1 MTRWQMNRRS
11 WLRGLT
17 GAGAL
22 FGLDALLT
30 AERTDAAA
38 VGPNDRIK
46 VTKIEAFVLKNSWVF
61 VKVSTDAGI
70 SGWGEM
76 LKDDAK
82 ACAAGALEVGDYLVG
97 QDPLPRRPPLAGHP
111 PRRLYLPR
119 RPHQDRDYQRHRSGS
134 VGHQGQGLR
143 RARVQAARRADP
155 RPRPRLRHDRR
166 KNRRQRHEDRPPG
179 RRERKAIKYIEG
191 QKYVDE
197 VVERFRAA
205 AREIR
210 PRGSNI
216 GLDFH
221 GGRAAA
227 DGVAADEG
235 SGTLQSLV
243 LRGDR
248 AKRSTSI
255 SWPSWRAKT
264 HVPIAT
270 GERIFTKWGFKEIL
284 EKRAAA
290 ILQPDVCYAGGITEL
305 KIIAGMAE
313 AYYTPLAPHN
323 PQGPC
328 SLAASLQIAAAIP
341 NFLIQRARRQRV
353 CRPAGEAAAP
363 GAQRT
368 PPLVD
373 RARPG
378 HRHRRRQAAG
388 PKSASPANTARNST
402 PTTDRWW
409 IGKTRPRRA
418 AIPSG
423 AARPLATCSLASVSC
438 AGQTGDHIESS
449 HRAVSE
455 ATALFEL

>member
-1 MTRWQMNRRS
+1 MPHSQMNRRS

-22 FGLDALLT
+22 YSLDALFT
-30 AERTDAAA
+30 AERTGAAA

-46 VTKIEAFVLKNSWVF
+46 VTQVEAFVLRNSWVF

-97 QDPLPRRPPLAGHP
+97 QDPCRVVHHWQAIHRGAFYRGGPIKTAITSGIDQALWDIKGKVYGVPVYKLLGGPTRDRVRVYGTIDEKTGVNAMKTGPR
-111 PRRLYLPR
+111 
-119 RPHQDRDYQRHRSGS
+119 
-134 VGHQGQGLR
+134 GQ
-143 RARVQAARRADP
+143 
-155 RPRPRLRHDRR
+155 
-166 KNRRQRHEDRPPG
+166 
-179 RRERKAIKYIEG
+179 ERKAIKYIEG

-197 VVERFRAA
+197 VVERFRAL
-205 AREIR
+205 REQYG
-210 PRGSNI
+210 PDVDI

-221 GGRAAA
+221 GA
-227 DGVAADEG
+227 VQPPT
-235 SGTLQSLV
+235 TLLLMKALEPYNPWFYEEIVQALNV
-243 LRGDR
+243 DIMAELAR
-248 AKRSTSI
+248 
-255 SWPSWRAKT
+255 KT

-328 SLAASLQIAAAIP
+328 SLAASLQIAASIP
-341 NFLIQRARRQRV
+341 NFLIQERGDNEYADLL
-353 CRPAGEAAAP
+353 AKSL
-363 GAQRT
+363 
-368 PPLVD
+368 PPV
-373 RARPG
+373 RNG
-378 HRHRRRQAAG
+378 HRPLLTEPGLGIAIDEDKLMAQVGEPREY
-388 PKSASPANTARNST
+388 
-402 PTTDRWW
+402 
-409 IGKTRPRRA
+409 RPQFD
-418 AIPSG
+418 PDDG
-423 AARPLATCSLASVSC
+423 SVV
-438 AGQTGDHIESS
+438 DW
-449 HRAVSE
+449 
-455 ATALFEL
+455 